1 MISRLIPAL
10 FAVSLPLM
18 VAADEPTGLNVYT
31 HPSFAAEWGPGP
43 AVKEAFEAQ
52 CG

>member
-18 VAADEPTGLNVYT
+18 VAADEPTALNVYT

-43 AVKEAFEAQ
+43 GAR
-52 CG
+52 G